1 MSTRQ
6 FLQSAVNAR
15 NAVRELLQMVFA
27 AELLSPSRSLWLVSP
42 WIRDIP
48 VLDNTTGSF
57 LSLCPD
63 FPLSEIRLSLVLRQL
78 LARGT
83 QVVIATRP
91 DPENTQVYDNLRGIG
106 ADDSLVFQERA
117 ELHAKGIVGDAF
129 SLIGSMNLTYN
140 GIDRLTEMLI
150 FDTDRPK
157 VEQLRLV
164 FRREYGGR
172 A

>member
-1 MSTRQ
+1 
-6 FLQSAVNAR
+6 
-15 NAVRELLQMVFA
+15 
-27 AELLSPSRSLWLVSP
+27 LVSP

-57 LSLCPD
+57 LSPCPD
-63 FPLSEIRLSLVLRQL
+63 FPLSEIRLSLVVRQL
-78 LARGT
+78 LARRA

-91 DPENTQVYDNLRGIG
+91 DRENTQVYDSLRGTG
-106 ADDSLVFQERA
+106 ADDSLIFQEPA
-117 ELHAKGIVGDAF
+117 ELHAKGIVGDTF

-150 FDTDRPK
+150 FETDRPK
-157 VEQLRLV
+157 VEQLRLS